1 MKSWSKTLFLPLFC
15 LLPALLPA
23 QYVPVPAQVQTQP
36 ILISGAT
43 AHLGNGEVIENS
55 LVAFEQGRFSVV
67 ADARIKRGFPEYKI
81 IDATGKHLYPGF
93 IAPNTTLGLTEISGV
108 KATLD
113 NAEIGELNPNIRS
126 IVAYNTDS
134 EITPTVR
141 SMGVLLAETVPQGG
155 RISGTSS
162 IVSLD
167 AWNWEDAAYAMDI
180 AMHLN
185 WPVNASFNWQEQRMS
200 KNERYDEQIRELEAY
215 FKEAQA
221 YCNNGKPQEKN
232 LRFEAMKGLFD
243 GSKRLFIHADNVQS
257 IQESVLFAEK
267 YNLAPVIVGGRD
279 SWMITDFLKSHK
291 VPVILD
297 STQRLPSREDEDID
311 QPYKTPA
318 LLQKAGV
325 TWCFSHGGYWQ
336 QRNLPFQAGQ
346 AIPFGLGYEDAIRAL
361 TATPAMI
368 FGIDKTTGTIETGK
382 DATFFL
388 CEGDVLDMRSSKVSH
403 AFIQGREISLDN
415 KQEMLYRRFQM
426 KYKQR

>member
-1 MKSWSKTLFLPLFC
+1 MFFFLLACQF
-15 LLPALLPA
+15 PALLPA

-55 LVAFEQGRFSVV
+55 LIAFEQGRFSVV
-67 ADARIKRGFPEYKI
+67 ADVRIKRNFPEHRI
-81 IDATGKHLYPGF
+81 IEATGKHLYPGF
-93 IAPNTTLGLTEISGV
+93 IAPNTSLGLAEISAV

-113 NAEIGELNPNIRS
+113 NAEIGVLNPNIRS

-167 AWNWEDAAYAMDI
+167 AWNWEDAAYATDI

-185 WPVNASFNWQEQRMS
+185 WPVSASFSWQEQRMS

-215 FKEAQA
+215 FKEARA
-221 YCNNGKPQEKN
+221 YSHNGKPQEIN

-243 GSKRLFIHADNVQS
+243 GSTRLFVHADNVQA

-267 YNLAPVIVGGRD
+267 FQLAPVIVGGRD

-325 TWCFSHGGYWQ
+325 TWCFSHGGFWQ

-346 AIPFGLGYEDAIRAL
+346 AIPFGLSYEDAIQAL
-361 TATPAMI
+361 TATPARI
-368 FGIDKTTGTIETGK
+368 FGIDKTTGTIEVGK

-415 KQEMLYRRFQM
+415 KQEVLYRRFQM

>member
-1 MKSWSKTLFLPLFC
+1 
-15 LLPALLPA
+15 
-23 QYVPVPAQVQTQP
+23 
-36 ILISGAT
+36 
-43 AHLGNGEVIENS
+43 
-55 LVAFEQGRFSVV
+55 
-67 ADARIKRGFPEYKI
+67 
-81 IDATGKHLYPGF
+81 
-93 IAPNTTLGLTEISGV
+93 
-108 KATLD
+108 
-113 NAEIGELNPNIRS
+113 
-126 IVAYNTDS
+126 
-134 EITPTVR
+134 
-141 SMGVLLAETVPQGG
+141 
-155 RISGTSS
+155 
-162 IVSLD
+162 
-167 AWNWEDAAYAMDI
+167 
-180 AMHLN
+180 
-185 WPVNASFNWQEQRMS
+185 MS

-221 YCNNGKPQEKN
+221 YGNNGKPQEKN

-243 GSKRLFIHADNVQS
+243 GSKRLFIHADNVQA

-368 FGIDKTTGTIETGK
+368 FGIDKATGTIEAGK

-403 AFIQGREISLDN
+403 AFIQGREINLDN